1 MTYHAAD
8 LDAAAAGARA
18 GQSTIEAHH
27 AAFGVDEDG
36 LRPQGH
42 LFHILV
48 SLIDW
53 ADAQEAR
60 PDFDLALE
68 EARTHILARGAA

>member
-8 LDAAAAGARA
+8 LDAAAAGVRA
-18 GQSTIEAHH
+18 GQSAIEAHH

-36 LRPQGH
+36 LSPQGH
-42 LFHILV
+42 LFHVLV

>member
-8 LDAAAAGARA
+8 LDAAKAGVSA
-18 GQSTIEAHH
+18 GQSAIEAHH
-27 AAFGVDEDG
+27 AAFGVDEDE

-53 ADAQEAR
+53 ADAQETR

-68 EARTHILARGAA
+68 DARTHVLARGAA